1 MGLQNEDWGS
11 ALRAS
16 GPLAEAHG
24 IVLRGASDAI
34 SRYSREEGHLGIR
47 DRGGIHQR
55 LLWPIAEGPVV
66 NNVERSAA
74 EKKALPNFRRRTAR
88 GIAFRAQS
96 RAATSGSAP
105 HPPCRNASVLWLK
118 RPKHMWRSANQHLL
132 YVFRQETLDD
142 CMRMRSSPSF
152 CPN

>member
-66 NNVERSAA
+66 NNIERSAV
-74 EKKALPNFRRRTAR
+74 EKKSFAKFPTPHS
-88 GIAFRAQS
+88 S
-96 RAATSGSAP
+96 RNSFPSPISSGD
-105 HPPCRNASVLWLK
+105 
-118 RPKHMWRSANQHLL
+118 
-132 YVFRQETLDD
+132 FRQ
-142 CMRMRSSPSF
+142 CASSAMSECL
-152 CPN
+152 CPVAQTSEAYVAECKPTSSLCLSPGNAG